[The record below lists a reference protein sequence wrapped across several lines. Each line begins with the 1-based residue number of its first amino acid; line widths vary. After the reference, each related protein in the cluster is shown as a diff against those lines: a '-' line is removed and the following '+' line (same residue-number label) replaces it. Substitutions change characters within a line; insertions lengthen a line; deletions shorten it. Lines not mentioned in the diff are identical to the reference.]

1 MKLWLHARG
10 GRHKRWMIEAES
22 AVNASY
28 HLTANGDPLAGWDK
42 MRRATNMLAGCG
54 CPSSLWP
61 ETVREA
67 VTSTS
72 FLDR

>member
-10 GRHKRWMIEAES
+10 GRHKRWMIGAES
-22 AVNASY
+22 AVK
-28 HLTANGDPLAGWDK
+28 ANGDPLAGWDK
-42 MRRATNMLAGCG
+42 MRIATNMLVTCG

-67 VTSTS
+67 V
-72 FLDR
+72 